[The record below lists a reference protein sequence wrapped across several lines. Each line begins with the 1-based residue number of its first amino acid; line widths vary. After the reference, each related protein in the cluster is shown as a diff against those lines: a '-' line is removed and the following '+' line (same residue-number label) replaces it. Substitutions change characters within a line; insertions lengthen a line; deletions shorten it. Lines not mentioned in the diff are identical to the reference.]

1 MNGVEKMKTCPI
13 CKSEMYED
21 ASEELGLG
29 EDEVILDAFSA
40 WVCRGCTY
48 IEEIMEDDKND

>member
-1 MNGVEKMKTCPI
+1 MKTCPI
-13 CKSEMYED
+13 CKREMYED
-21 ASEELGLG
+21 AAEELDLD